1 MVGGG
6 KNKADSLDEVTSKS
20 GGRDGRVGPAGF
32 MLRSCG
38 VAAIL
43 AGIVAAGSGDAW
55 APQVFGWLPAGAL
68 GIVIEIFVPF
78 LPIAL
83 VGLGAFGVI
92 KSRG

>member
-1 MVGGG
+1 M
-6 KNKADSLDEVTSKS
+6 AETRSEL
-20 GGRDGRVGPAGF
+20 GGRPGRVGPARF

-38 VAAIL
+38 VATIL
-43 AGIVAAGSGDAW
+43 AGIVAAAYGDAW

-68 GIVIEIFVPF
+68 GTVMEIFVPF

-83 VGLGAFGVI
+83 VGLGVLGLV